1 MRRGK
6 LAFTLLTSLVLA
18 ACGGGEV
25 VVTAELETESPDG
38 EGTVM
43 RPLPAIEVQLLP
55 YDRDQ
60 IFDSLATAYG
70 EPEPAIPDSL
80 LQAQEAVA
88 QAQEEWRTAEAEWN
102 ILRDTLQTL
111 SRRLQQLNRGEA
123 QYQILYRDFQAMEG
137 RLSGAERR
145 QEQAFQRFTTLQQGI
160 AQQSREL
167 QLARDEWADEA
178 FADVGDVIEARLQEL
193 RREELVDTTS
203 ASGAVTFEAPAG
215 EWWIHARYPLP
226 YQELYWN
233 VPVTVSSGETH
244 EIRLTRE
251 NAEERPIL

>member
-6 LAFTLLTSLVLA
+6 LVFTLLTSLVLA

-25 VVTAELETESPDG
+25 VVTAELEMDDPEA
-38 EGTVM
+38 EGAVV
-43 RPLPAIEVQLLP
+43 RPLSDVEVQLLP

-60 IFDSLATAYG
+60 IFDSLAQAYS
-70 EPEPAIPDSL
+70 EPEPQIPDSL

-88 QAQEEWRTAEAEWN
+88 QAQEEWRSAEAEWN
-102 ILRDTLQTL
+102 TLRDTLQTL

-145 QEQAFQRFTTLQQGI
+145 QQQAFQRFTTLQQGI

-167 QLARDEWADEA
+167 QIARQEWADEA

-193 RREELVDTTS
+193 GREELVDTTD
-203 ASGAVTFEAPAG
+203 ASGVVTFEAPAG

-226 YQELYWN
+226 YEELYWN
-233 VPVTVSSGETH
+233 EPITVSSGETV
-244 EIRLTRE
+244 EIRLSRE
-251 NAEERPIL
+251 TAEERPIL